1 MEGHI
6 CLLCLFQWGI
16 DSNARNDEGY
26 SALDVVNLFTS
37 SKASSEIK
45 QLLKGLILYLC
56 GQTVFIFFFKTNNQ
70 PRNKTLF
77 TTCLRYNTKRLRQQN
92 VLSLFNLHDP
102 YKKKGVFFS
111 LIISIV
117 SDAAAADRTLYAR
130 AVRDHFNML
139 DPTALPFKTGDT
151 IIVRPNGCL
160 L

>member
-56 GQTVFIFFFKTNNQ
+56 GQTLFIFFFKTNNQ

-77 TTCLRYNTKRLRQQN
+77 TTFLKYNTKRLGQQN
-92 VLSLFNLHDP
+92 VLSLFNLHDS
-102 YKKKGVFFS
+102 YNKKRVFF
-111 LIISIV
+111 
-117 SDAAAADRTLYAR
+117 
-130 AVRDHFNML
+130 H
-139 DPTALPFKTGDT
+139 
-151 IIVRPNGCL
+151 
-160 L
+160 

>member
-56 GQTVFIFFFKTNNQ
+56 GQTLFFFFFNQ

-77 TTCLRYNTKRLRQQN
+77 TTCLKYNTKRLGQQN
-92 VLSLFNLHDP
+92 VLSLFNLHDS
-102 YKKKGVFFS
+102 YNKKRVFF
-111 LIISIV
+111 
-117 SDAAAADRTLYAR
+117 
-130 AVRDHFNML
+130 H
-139 DPTALPFKTGDT
+139 
-151 IIVRPNGCL
+151 
-160 L
+160 

>member
-1 MEGHI
+1 M
-6 CLLCLFQWGI
+6 LCLFQWGI

-56 GQTVFIFFFKTNNQ
+56 GQTLFIFFFKTNNQ

-77 TTCLRYNTKRLRQQN
+77 TTCLRYNTKRLGQQN
-92 VLSLFNLHDP
+92 VLSLFNLHDS
-102 YKKKGVFFS
+102 YKKKG

-117 SDAAAADRTLYAR
+117 SDAAAADRTVYAR